1 MADALQNYIDGTF
14 VDAADGTGFDVFN
27 PATGEVIATAPDS
40 KQADVDAAVNAA
52 RRTFDDGPWWPRTT
66 ERERGGIL
74 LRAADIVRREHERL
88 AQLESLDSGKP
99 IGEARED
106 IAEVAFM
113 FEYYGGWA
121 TKIYG
126 DIPPVGPDAMS
137 LVVKE
142 PVGVAAAIT
151 PWNYPMMM
159 AVQKVAPAIAAGCTL
174 ILKPAEQTPLTAL
187 EIPKILEEAGL
198 PAGVLNVL
206 TGFGETCG
214 APLVAHPNVDKVGF
228 TGSKDVGKMIMR
240 SGADTLKRVTLELG
254 GKSPNIVFAD
264 AEFDAAI
271 QGSANGIFWNQGEIC
286 SAGSRVFVERSI
298 YDDALNAL
306 VGHAQAVTLGDGKD
320 EATTMGPL
328 VSKEQQE
335 RVLSYIEIGQ
345 GEAKMAVQGD
355 APSDPKLANGYFVPP
370 TIFADVDNDARIAR
384 EEIFGPVMSVIPF
397 TSPDEVIE
405 LSNDNEYGLAAAV
418 WTRDI
423 KKATQ
428 HGEGAPRRHRVDQ
441 RLAAG
446 ADRDAVGRL
455 QAVGDRP
462 RAGPGR
468 PGRLPGVQAHL
479 REPGRVAAIM
489 LRASR
494 GASNPPPMMPSVAMT
509 MTLMAARRLKLW
521 AIHPSSGGLQM
532 NPV

>member
-1 MADALQNYIDGTF
+1 M
-14 VDAADGTGFDVFN
+14 
-27 PATGEVIATAPDS
+27 
-40 KQADVDAAVNAA
+40 
-52 RRTFDDGPWWPRTT
+52 
-66 ERERGGIL
+66 
-74 LRAADIVRREHERL
+74 RREHEHL

-142 PVGVAAAIT
+142 PMGVAAAIT

-159 AVQKVAPAIAAGCTL
+159 AVQKVAPAIAAGCTV
-174 ILKPAEQTPLTAL
+174 ILKPPEQTPLTAL

-214 APLVAHPNVDKVGF
+214 APLTSHPNVDKVGF
-228 TGSKDVGKMIMR
+228 TGSKDVGKIIMR
-240 SGADTLKRVTLELG
+240 TGADTLKRVTLELG

-286 SAGSRVFVERSI
+286 SAGSRVFVEQR
-298 YDDALNAL
+298 DLRRRAERA
-306 VGHAQAVTLGDGKD
+306 GRPAQAVTLGDGKD

-345 GEAKMAVQGD
+345 GEATMAVQGT
-355 APSDPKLANGYFVPP
+355 APTDPKLANGYFVPP
-370 TIFADVDNDARIAR
+370 TIFADVNNDARIAR

-397 TSPDEVIE
+397 TSTEEVVR

-423 KKATQ
+423 KKGLNTAK
-428 HGEGAPRRHRVDQ
+428 A
-441 RLAAG
+441 L
-446 ADRDAVGRL
+446 
-455 QAVGDRP
+455 
-462 RAGPGR
+462 RAGIVWINDTQPAPTETPWGGYKQSGIGR
-468 PGRLPGVQAHL
+468 ELGTRGSGRLPRGQAHL
-479 REPGRVAAIM
+479 REPGGVTRSR
-489 LRASR
+489 LQSRASR
-494 GASNPPPMMPSVAMT
+494 GASRPPAMMPNVAMT
-509 MTLMAARRLKLW
+509 ITPIAARRLKLC
-521 AIHPSSGGLQM
+521 ATQPSSGGLQT

>member
-1 MADALQNYIDGTF
+1 MADALQNYIDGKW
-14 VDAADGTGFDVFN
+14 VDARDGERFDVFD
-27 PATGEVIATAPDS
+27 PSTGEVIATAPQS
-40 KQADVDAAVNAA
+40 TQPDVDAAVAAA
-52 RRTFDDGPWWPRTT
+52 RRTFDDGDWWPGSPA
-66 ERERGGIL
+66 RERGRIL

-88 AQLESLDSGKP
+88 AQLESLDTGKP

-106 IAEVAFM
+106 IAEVAYM

-121 TKIYG
+121 TKIEG
-126 DIPPVGPDAMS
+126 DVQHLDRDAMFM
-137 LVVKE
+137 VWKE
-142 PVGVAAAIT
+142 PVGVAVGIT

-159 AVQKVAPAIAAGCTL
+159 ATQKVAAALAAGCTF
-174 ILKPAEQTPLTAL
+174 ILKPPEQTPLTCL
-187 EIPKILEEAGL
+187 ELPKVMEEAGL
-198 PAGVLNVL
+198 PTGVFHVL
-206 TGFGETCG
+206 TGFGETAG
-214 APLVAHPNVDKVGF
+214 APLVAHPGVDKVGF
-228 TGSKDVGKMIMR
+228 TGSREVGKLIMR

-264 AEFDAAI
+264 ADFDTAVD
-271 QGSANGIFWNQGEIC
+271 GSANGIFWNQGEIC
-286 SAGSRVFVERSI
+286 SAGSRVFVEKPI

-306 VGHAQAVTLGDGKD
+306 VSHAKAVTLGDGKD

-355 APSDPKLANGYFVPP
+355 APTDPALADGYFVPP

-423 KKATQ
+423 KKAINT
-428 HGEGAPRRHRVDQ
+428 AKA
-441 RLAAG
+441 L
-446 ADRDAVGRL
+446 
-455 QAVGDRP
+455 
-462 RAGPGR
+462 RAGIVWINDSQPAPTETPWGGYKQSGIGR
-468 PGRLPGVQAHL
+468 ELGR
-479 REPGRVAAIM
+479 E
-489 LRASR
+489 
-494 GASNPPPMMPSVAMT
+494 
-509 MTLMAARRLKLW
+509 
-521 AIHPSSGGLQM
+521 GLDDYLESKHIYV
-532 NPV
+532 NLAE

>member
-1 MADALQNYIDGTF
+1 M
-14 VDAADGTGFDVFN
+14 
-27 PATGEVIATAPDS
+27 
-40 KQADVDAAVNAA
+40 
-52 RRTFDDGPWWPRTT
+52 
-66 ERERGGIL
+66 
-74 LRAADIVRREHERL
+74 
-88 AQLESLDSGKP
+88 
-99 IGEARED
+99 
-106 IAEVAFM
+106 
-113 FEYYGGWA
+113 
-121 TKIYG
+121 
-126 DIPPVGPDAMS
+126 
-137 LVVKE
+137 
-142 PVGVAAAIT
+142 
-151 PWNYPMMM
+151 
-159 AVQKVAPAIAAGCTL
+159 
-174 ILKPAEQTPLTAL
+174 
-187 EIPKILEEAGL
+187 
-198 PAGVLNVL
+198 LNVL

-228 TGSKDVGKMIMR
+228 TGSKDVGKIIMR

-286 SAGSRVFVERSI
+286 SAGSRVFVERAI

-397 TSPDEVIE
+397 TSADEVIE

-428 HGEGAPRRHRVDQ
+428 HGEGAPRRDRVDQ

-462 RAGPGR
+462 RAGSRG
-468 PGRLPGVQAHL
+468 PGRLPRVQAHL
-479 REPGRVAAIM
+479 REPGRLAAPITRARREV
-489 LRASR
+489 RASR
-494 GASNPPPMMPSVAMT
+494 
-509 MTLMAARRLKLW
+509 LR
-521 AIHPSSGGLQM
+521 
-532 NPV
+532 